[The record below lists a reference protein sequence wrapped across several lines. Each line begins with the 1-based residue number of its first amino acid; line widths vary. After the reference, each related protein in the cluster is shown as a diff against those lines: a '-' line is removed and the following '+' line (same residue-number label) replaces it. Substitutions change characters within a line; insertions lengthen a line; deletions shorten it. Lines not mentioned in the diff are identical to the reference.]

1 MSTITDLKAKFEAVK
16 SSVQQDAVAYVT
28 ALETSV
34 KDHKGLVIA
43 AAVVGLL
50 VGGALGH
57 YL

>member
-1 MSTITDLKAKFEAVK
+1 MSTLTDLKAKFEAIK
-16 SSVQQDAVAYVT
+16 TSAQQDAVAYVT

-34 KDHKGLVIA
+34 KANKVITIV
-43 AAVVGLL
+43 AAVVGAL